1 MGHPPVNDSNN
12 NPLRSSVCLPS
23 PGRAL
28 DGRRR
33 ALETARRWSRSNQQW
48 ASNCRLSLE
57 ASADSRLDDT
67 ASTHGDT
74 DFGQETVIPSPFHQK
89 STNPRKARNRCE
101 RGGRGLL
108 WRLGRINR
116 AAPAFLTCPKQ
127 EVLAHE
133 MALADRSGDRGTT
146 TLCLG
151 WDWREH
157 CHDTNWAF
165 YGGFAS
171 ASDFPDFCHQRPATQ
186 SRGETARLPNAG
198 ACLPARLAIE
208 EDSGFAPR
216 SVRTRLPSKSSRKPL
231 QVQASKMGE
240 EDRHSCCVPLRRQRG
255 RGLVLGQGHVA

>member
-33 ALETARRWSRSNQQW
+33 ALETARWWSRSNQQW

-127 EVLAHE
+127 EVLEHE

-186 SRGETARLPNAG
+186 SRGEMPDCRTRAL
-198 ACLPARLAIE
+198 ACLPGSPSRRIQVLRQDLYVSDFHQRAVANLSKYRQARWERRTGIAAVYL
-208 EDSGFAPR
+208 FADNGGGGW
-216 SVRTRLPSKSSRKPL
+216 S
-231 QVQASKMGE
+231 
-240 EDRHSCCVPLRRQRG
+240 
-255 RGLVLGQGHVA
+255 